1 MFLWLSHGNRGDGA
15 TYARALVPGLF
26 PRQMDEHMG
35 LHRGPRARSQPRV
48 RVRGRRG
55 GDSCIVVLPGV
66 PWDAVAGGR
75 ALACADVH
83 DGEWP
88 GSFGATWH
96 LGHSLHRFAMR
107 SAGLRSMFQQVF
119 VQVGLGLAQEEYLHP
134 WMQENA
140 HHRVQCT
147 AALAVLSLTI
157 SLPDAGS
164 ASRLGPL
171 LQTLRARANRPS
183 TSLTVSAG
191 FGRIEGHGSSL
202 EDGVRALPMSEA
214 LLRWGHLAS
223 RPLHLRPPV
232 NPLSGT
238 SEAGDLSRA
247 RLRSLAATS
256 KASAAPSGSPAA
268 CPALAQSSAP
278 VPRPPAGPP
287 PDALLASRNMGSDS
301 RRVRPRPSR
310 QAGPEYAEDF

>member
-1 MFLWLSHGNRGDGA
+1 MSTWDFIEIP
-15 TYARALVPGLF
+15 ALV
-26 PRQMDEHMG
+26 RN
-35 LHRGPRARSQPRV
+35 RV
-48 RVRGRRG
+48 FEF
-55 GDSCIVVLPGV
+55 L
-66 PWDAVAGGR
+66 DAVAGT
-75 ALACADVH
+75 LASQSCWACL
-83 DGEWP
+83 GAPLPEAELWP
-88 GSFGATWH
+88 VPRFMSANGLAPSARRGTLTVRH
-96 LGHSLHRFAMR
+96 LGQSLHRFAAR

-140 HHRVQCT
+140 HHRVQRT

-223 RPLHLRPPV
+223 RPVHLRPPV

-238 SEAGDLSRA
+238 SEAGNLSRA

-256 KASAAPSGSPAA
+256 KAKAIATASAAPSGSPAA
-268 CPALAQSSAP
+268 CPALAKSSAP
-278 VPRPPAGPP
+278 VPRPPDGPP

-310 QAGPEYAEDF
+310 QAEPEDAEDF